1 MRHQITAFNLF
12 KKYKICSYFE
22 ACVNKEK
29 IFVARIPY
37 EKNSS
42 PLIEEGIAKLW
53 THQGCITTTFSALRL
68 KRDMVLRGSTV
79 SDCGENGNSLI
90 E

>member
-53 THQGCITTTFSALRL
+53 THQGFVPTTIQCIQNQKGPGPERFQSLRL
-68 KRDMVLRGSTV
+68 LRKW
-79 SDCGENGNSLI
+79 
-90 E
+90 